1 MTGSLLRRDW
11 IPEPSDELLTAA
23 AADIANRSRAGI
35 ADRIDEL
42 ILANARIHDVE
53 CVNLNPASNTMT
65 PRAAAALASGLGPRT
80 SLGYP
85 GAKYEMGLEAI
96 EQIEMLTA
104 HLASQ
109 LFGAPFV
116 EFRVPSGAIANLMAF
131 MATTQPGDAVI
142 VPPATIAGHVTH
154 HVPGAAGLYG
164 LAIHEAPIDAE
175 HYTVDVA
182 ALGELAERV
191 RPKLITVGSSLNLRH
206 HDVTGLRGV
215 ADACGA
221 TLMFDAAHLSG
232 PIAGGAW
239 PDPLAAGAHL
249 MTLST
254 YKSLGGP
261 TAGLVLTSSPDIA
274 QRLEAI
280 AFPGL
285 TANFDAGK
293 TAALAHTL
301 NDWLAHGREHA
312 AAMCATAT
320 ALADALADRGVA
332 VHRAGGLATESHAFA
347 LDVTDLGGG
356 AAVASRLRDANLLT
370 SAIGLPRGLDA
381 GVRIGTNELVRW
393 GAATDDM
400 DDLATLIARALGDD
414 PETVAVDVTDYR
426 RRFTTISY
434 TTGS

>member
-1 MTGSLLRRDW
+1 M
-11 IPEPSDELLTAA
+11 
-23 AADIANRSRAGI
+23 
-35 ADRIDEL
+35 
-42 ILANARIHDVE
+42 
-53 CVNLNPASNTMT
+53 
-65 PRAAAALASGLGPRT
+65 
-80 SLGYP
+80 
-85 GAKYEMGLEAI
+85 
-96 EQIEMLTA
+96 
-104 HLASQ
+104 
-109 LFGAPFV
+109 
-116 EFRVPSGAIANLMAF
+116 
-131 MATTQPGDAVI
+131 
-142 VPPATIAGHVTH
+142 
-154 HVPGAAGLYG
+154 
-164 LAIHEAPIDAE
+164 
-175 HYTVDVA
+175 
-182 ALGELAERV
+182 
-191 RPKLITVGSSLNLRH
+191 
-206 HDVTGLRGV
+206 
-215 ADACGA
+215 ADAYGA

-332 VHRAGGLATESHAFA
+332 VHPAGGLATESHAFA

-400 DDLATLIARALGDD
+400 DVVEGSMAPIEDYSPRHAAKPSCGVAWCRDPNCGRRGARQRPWD
-414 PETVAVDVTDYR
+414 R
-426 RRFTTISY
+426 RRLRQLEATTLSA
-434 TTGS
+434 